1 MLAKLISMLIIVPT
15 KVRIWKSR
23 KNYIAVAH
31 DDVDAEFLKKYI
43 NQKVD
48 FVINNVIIKAR
59 ITELKQRSKS
69 YIAIFLPRRLAPTWD
84 ELRKKDQD
92 IIAIIVIT
100 QRDVPK
106 LETLI

>member
-1 MLAKLISMLIIVPT
+1 MLTRLVDMLIIVPT
-15 KVRIWKSR
+15 KVRIWKSK
-23 KNYIAVAH
+23 KNYIAVVH

-48 FVINNVIIKAR
+48 FVINNAIIRAR

-92 IIAIIVIT
+92 IMAMIVIT

>member
-1 MLAKLISMLIIVPT
+1 MYAKLVNMLIIVPT
-15 KVRIWKSR
+15 EVRIWKSR
-23 KNYIAVAH
+23 KNYIAVVH
-31 DDVDAEFLKKYI
+31 NDVDAEFLKKYI

-48 FVINNVIIKAR
+48 FVINNAIIRAR

-92 IIAIIVIT
+92 IMAIIIIT

-106 LETLI
+106 LENLV

>member
-1 MLAKLISMLIIVPT
+1 MLIIVPT

-23 KNYIAVAH
+23 KNYIAVVR

-59 ITELKQRSKS
+59 ITGLKQRSKS

-92 IIAIIVIT
+92 IIAIIAIT